1 MPGKVNLQQHRRRLG
16 PLREMAIRART
27 LTQVHGQLGEQLGEN
42 IRSVARLRLQSTPA
56 TKFAREIAAVR
67 NCRWHLKQHVR
78 STYTPAHV
86 RRGLREYLACLDA
99 WTSGSELE
107 SVLDGHNVEGKLL
120 TAEELALWLQDDN
133 TGCQTGLLRLAG
145 GDVLFWH
152 TEEDTI
158 GYFDYP
164 RLATLSAG
172 RRIWHSFLY
181 PYLLPGPAFG
191 WQDGYFQ
198 AVDSLHIRRGTH
210 GALTS
215 VLAWLSWRLGSQIDH
230 TELFRLCPVI
240 DGCAI
245 NRLCRSASGVTAS
258 VQELGGEFQN
268 RRTLG
273 ERPGSLLF
281 QANCVGPA
289 GSRLAR
295 EEALAAGERARY
307 CSRQERTQTAARQLW
322 KAREAT
328 PQRILELLASRAG
341 GSYAYANA
349 DVKAHCVGVA
359 GAGGFEL
366 YVQSGAALPGDEY
379 RPQFYA

>member
-1 MPGKVNLQQHRRRLG
+1 MPTANLLQERRRLG
-16 PLREMAIRART
+16 PLREIAIQARS
-27 LTQVHGQLGEQLGEN
+27 LTQAHGQLGEQLGEV
-42 IRSVARLRLQSTPA
+42 IRSAAQLRLRATPA
-56 TKFAREIAAVR
+56 ARFAREIADVR
-67 NCRWHLKQHVR
+67 KCRWHLNQHVR
-78 STYTPAHV
+78 SPGTAAHM

-99 WTSGSELE
+99 WTNGSELAA
-107 SVLDGHNVEGKLL
+107 VLDGRNVEGKRLS
-120 TAEELALWLQDDN
+120 AAELALWLQDDN

-158 GYFDYP
+158 GYFDIP
-164 RLATLSAG
+164 RLATLTVGKRAW
-172 RRIWHSFLY
+172 RSFLY
-181 PYLLPGPAFG
+181 AYLLPGPAFG

-198 AVDSLHIRRGTH
+198 AVDSLHIRRWTH

-215 VLAWLSWRLGSQIDH
+215 AISWLTWRLGGELDH
-230 TELFRLCPVI
+230 AQLFYLCPFI

-245 NRLCRSASGVTAS
+245 NRLSCSAAGVSAA
-258 VQELGGEFQN
+258 VHEVGGDFQN

-273 ERPGSLLF
+273 PRPGSLLF
-281 QANCVGPA
+281 QANCVGPG

-295 EEALAAGERARY
+295 EESLSASERKRY
-307 CSRQERTQTAARQLW
+307 CDRLDRTQATLKELW
-322 KAREAT
+322 RAREAT
-328 PQRILELLASRAG
+328 PQRILELLASRRG

-349 DVKAHCVGVA
+349 DVKAHCVGMA
-359 GAGGFEL
+359 RADGMEL